1 LIAERRRRYQKV
13 ARGQREALAPG
24 IVKNKQPGPKGRQML
39 VTDLDTPALVV
50 DLDVMEKNLS
60 RMAGYCREHKLD
72 LRPHTKTHKIPEL
85 AHRQIASGAHGITVA
100 KLDEAEVMIDAGL
113 TDLLIAYPIVGPTKT
128 QRLARLA
135 ERATIT
141 LSLDSEDAARGISSA
156 VSERGTN
163 VRVLV
168 ELDVGFGRCG
178 IANETEAL
186 KLAQTISSL
195 PGLEFH
201 GLMFFPGHFGVE
213 PKKRSELRKQVNQQL
228 DRCVETFE
236 RAGLPLNTIS
246 GGSTPSRYESDLF
259 HGVNEVRPG
268 TYIFNDRNTVGVSSA
283 ELNECALSVLVTVV
297 STSVLGHAVI
307 DGGSKTFSSDRYQAE
322 HGRGFGLIREDPVSE
337 IERLSEEHGHVN
349 LRGSDRRYR
358 VGDRLAVIP
367 NHVCSTVNLHDEI
380 YGVRGD
386 RVETVWRVAGRGK
399 VH

>member
-1 LIAERRRRYQKV
+1 MLISE
-13 ARGQREALAPG
+13 
-24 IVKNKQPGPKGRQML
+24 
-39 VTDLDTPALVV
+39 LDTPALVV
-50 DLDVMEKNLS
+50 DLDVMENNLS
-60 RMAGYCREHKLD
+60 RMADYCRRHNLH

-85 AHRQIASGAHGITVA
+85 AHKQIESGASGITVA
-100 KLDEAEVMIDAGL
+100 KLDEAEVMINAGL
-113 TDLLIAYPIVGPTKT
+113 TDVLIAYPIVGPTKT
-128 QRLARLA
+128 QRLARIA

-141 LSLDSEDAARGISSA
+141 ISLDSEDAARGISAA

-168 ELDVGFGRCG
+168 ELDIGFGRCG

-186 KLAQTISSL
+186 NLAQTISSL
-195 PGLEFH
+195 PGLTFQ
-201 GLMFFPGHFGVE
+201 GLMFFPGQFGVE
-213 PKKRSELRKQVNQQL
+213 PEKRSELRKQVNAQL
-228 DRCVETFE
+228 DRCVEAFE
-236 RAGLPLNTIS
+236 RARVPVKTVS

-268 TYIFNDRNTVGVSSA
+268 TYIFNDRNTVGVSA
-283 ELNECALSVLVTVV
+283 AQLNECALSILVTVV
-297 STSVLGHAVI
+297 STSVGGHAVI

-322 HGRGFGLIREDPVSE
+322 HGRGFGLIKEDPAAE

-349 LRGSDRRYR
+349 IERSDRRYR
-358 VGDRLAVIP
+358 VGDRLMVIP
-367 NHVCSTVNLHDEI
+367 NHVCSTVNMHDEI